1 MTPVILTQRSSEVIS
16 LLGSSSFGSSGTD
29 LLLLSL
35 ATFLFLKYTFAD
47 VPKFDPET
55 VTEVSDPTDK
65 RFSEHVNVDLN
76 GEHYEDAD
84 DTVQL
89 VRREENEHAIS

>member
-1 MTPVILTQRSSEVIS
+1 MFHFLSKNFSFCDFIILKY
-16 LLGSSSFGSSGTD
+16 
-29 LLLLSL
+29 LLLIFSEIVSTSDSAIRRLSPNDKRKP
-35 ATFLFLKYTFAD
+35 AEA
-47 VPKFDPET
+47 
-55 VTEVSDPTDK
+55 SDPTDK

-76 GEHYEDAD
+76 GEHYDDAD